1 MASSSPIRLTHDAS
15 ENAEMVTPLARIIDS
30 ARLKQLKYRWK
41 KQTIKRFRK
50 FEKQTGA
57 IICFMIMNAPTPV
70 EGVVRVWA
78 YSTGYKSFEATVSWI
93 CALIRKARGSGPQ
106 NVSVNFSDDVDEF
119 MGCLEP
125 GLAHVLEDVAEALA
139 SEDNE
144 LSTLEA
150 EIAELSLK
158 PMSVSE
164 RAAIEQLARTELK
177 KAMMTVTSAWKD
189 ANFVLPENQL
199 DTSAAED
206 TNMEGAV

>member
-1 MASSSPIRLTHDAS
+1 MLLHPLKGSFVCGLIQQDTSPS
-15 ENAEMVTPLARIIDS
+15 KP
-30 ARLKQLKYRWK
+30 
-41 KQTIKRFRK
+41 RFL
-50 FEKQTGA
+50 GL
-57 IICFMIMNAPTPV
+57 
-70 EGVVRVWA
+70 
-78 YSTGYKSFEATVSWI
+78 

-106 NVSVNFSDDVDEF
+106 GVSVNFSDDVDEF

-139 SEDNE
+139 SGDNE
-144 LSTLEA
+144 LFTLEA

-189 ANFVLPENQL
+189 VNFVLPENQL

-206 TNMEGAV
+206 TNMEEAV